1 MIKFF
6 RRSRKLCLFFI
17 FYLLLYLFPIPYA
30 LFPSYAQD
38 VGPAGILQ
46 LQQIIQRLI
55 NVSVGIAFFASTA
68 MLVWGAIKFV
78 TSGGEPKAIQ
88 EAWQV
93 ITWALL
99 GIVFLVMAWLVLLVI
114 EASTGVKVTQFC
126 LGFPGAPTNC
136 PK

>member
-1 MIKFF
+1 MG
-6 RRSRKLCLFFI
+6 
-17 FYLLLYLFPIPYA
+17 
-30 LFPSYAQD
+30 
-38 VGPAGILQ
+38 GPAGVLQ
-46 LQQIIQRLI
+46 FQEIIQRLI
-55 NVSVGIAFFASTA
+55 NVSVAVAFMASGA

-99 GIVFLVMAWLVLLVI
+99 GIVFLTMAWLTLLAI
-114 EASTGVKVTQFC
+114 KAATGVDVTRFC

-136 PK
+136 Q

>member
-1 MIKFF
+1 M
-6 RRSRKLCLFFI
+6 
-17 FYLLLYLFPIPYA
+17 
-30 LFPSYAQD
+30 D
-38 VGPAGILQ
+38 VGPAGIFQ
-46 LQQIIQRLI
+46 IQEIIQRLI
-55 NVSVGIAFFASTA
+55 NVSVTLAFFATTA

-99 GIVFLVMAWLVLLVI
+99 GILFLVIAWLTLLVI
-114 EASTGVKVTQFC
+114 KAFTGADVTQFC

-136 PK
+136 PFK